1 MPRKRSA
8 GGERSV
14 RAAESMVVVVVVVVP
29 TPARAGG
36 VRRSLF
42 LDVLDPFPSL
52 PAILRKSGDGNLP
65 APTDPDDGELLDILD
80 DKLRGAPL
88 DRALDA
94 VFHDTRILDFH
105 PAKLYGMYAEDEENG
120 YIYFFSTIEFKAAK
134 PKQKKWPRRAA
145 QGGRWKAVLGSSQM
159 VEVGGVPVGRKLSME
174 FYVKGVRTNWGM
186 HEFVRIIGPNIEV
199 ADLAVYRLHKLWT
212 NGEEKPGDLAAD
224 VAKSTNQSGQ
234 ASAADYYQTYQNA
247 VSQAYAYAPPPPP
260 PPPIAASTL
269 DKAPITST
277 DHGASTNTSAATP
290 VANNKPPP
298 PPVAATATTLGKK
311 GEGKGKAPTT
321 TSTDHA
327 GSTNTSAPP
336 AANYQPPP
344 TTTTPPLQGT
354 QHVFAPGV
362 VVGHEDEEGYLIV
375 DEVNTWR
382 NTQQLVLEDDDD
394 DDDGRAAGAGAGEGG
409 ASASGR

>member
-1 MPRKRSA
+1 
-8 GGERSV
+8 
-14 RAAESMVVVVVVVVP
+14 
-29 TPARAGG
+29 
-36 VRRSLF
+36 
-42 LDVLDPFPSL
+42 
-52 PAILRKSGDGNLP
+52 
-65 APTDPDDGELLDILD
+65 
-80 DKLRGAPL
+80 
-88 DRALDA
+88 
-94 VFHDTRILDFH
+94 
-105 PAKLYGMYAEDEENG
+105 MYAEDEENG

-247 VSQAYAYAPPPPP
+247 VSQAYAYAPPYVLQPGWSQGYPYDVAAAPPTAPWPVCWAPPSAPGSYDCCYASTFSRPPP

-290 VANNKPPP
+290 AANNKPPP

-344 TTTTPPLQGT
+344 LQGT
-354 QHVFAPGV
+354 QHVFASGV
-362 VVGHEDEEGYLIV
+362 VIGHEDEEGYLVV